1 MFFNLLPFFVVIA
14 VSVISVIYFRIQDK
28 KEEKKQS

>member
-14 VSVISVIYFRIQDK
+14 VAVFSVIYFKIQDK

>member
-1 MFFNLLPFFVVIA
+1 MFVDLLPFLYVIA
-14 VSVISVIYFRIQDK
+14 VAVFSLIYFKIQDK